1 MEVVRLLLEA
11 GDDVNAA
18 NTAGCTAMMGASHY
32 GDVEVVRWLLEA
44 GADVNAAATDGHTA
58 LMPASMSKTPWVHV
72 QI

>member
-1 MEVVRLLLEA
+1 
-11 GDDVNAA
+11 
-18 NTAGCTAMMGASHY
+18 MMGASHY